1 MQVIVFLAIEVLA
14 ILALFQFDELFS
26 TG

>member
-1 MQVIVFLAIEVLA
+1 MQVIVFLAVEVLA